1 MAARYQQIAQELRE
15 AIRQGEYAIGT
26 LLPSEGELAAQYAV
40 SRGTVRQAVA
50 VLEQAGSVAARQGA
64 RRVVLGEV
72 PTHSFAEMQSF
83 SMWAVSR
90 GHRPGA
96 KVLSVEV
103 GPARQEEAAR
113 LRINV
118 GDDVLRLQRVRTLD
132 DEPVMLERSCFSGV
146 VAEHILA
153 MDLTTGSITEQ
164 LTALGFVHAHG
175 DHLIDAVAATT
186 LEAGLLGVRR
196 SSPLLRQR
204 WLASSPTGQPLA
216 WSEDRYRHDAVII
229 SVRNSMSANTL
240 ARLSGRDSGGGA
252 GPART

>member
-1 MAARYQQIAQELRE
+1 MAPRYQQIAQELRE
-15 AIRQGEYAIGT
+15 AIRQGTYAIGT
-26 LLPSEGELAAQYAV
+26 LLPSEGELAARYAV

-50 VLEQAGSVAARQGA
+50 VLEQDGSVAVRQGA

-83 SMWAVSR
+83 SMWAEQR

-96 KVLSVEV
+96 RVLSVQA
-103 GPARQEEAAR
+103 GQANEEESVR
-113 LRINV
+113 LRV
-118 GDDVLRLQRVRTLD
+118 ALGEDVLRLQRVRTLD
-132 DEPVMLERSCFSGV
+132 EMPVMVERSFFPGA

-175 DHLIDAVAATT
+175 DHLIDAVSATT
-186 LEAGLLGVRR
+186 LDAKLLGVRR
-196 SSPLLRQR
+196 GSPLLRQR

-216 WSEDRYRHDAVII
+216 WSEDSYRHDAVII
-229 SVRNSMSANTL
+229 SVRNSMSANNL
-240 ARLSGRDSGGGA
+240 ARLSGRGA
-252 GPART
+252 PART